1 MQVIYALISTTIVS
15 LLSLL
20 GALFL
25 LLNKQTFE
33 KLITHSLAL
42 SSGVLLGTAFLD
54 LLPESLHVL
63 PDLAFPLTLLGIIFF
78 FSLEKLITW
87 HHHVEGDHH
96 NEEKAVAYLSLI
108 GDGIHNFGDGAII
121 GAAFLIST
129 PIGITTALAVIAHEI
144 PHELSDFT
152 ILIHG
157 GFSYGKALWY
167 NFLSAVTAILGT
179 IIVLSLAGVFAELH
193 QYLLPFAAG
202 NFIYI
207 ASSDLIPELHKKSRL
222 GTSLVQVTLLTL
234 GIMLIAGMKTF
245 LHI

>member
-1 MQVIYALISTTIVS
+1 MQMVYALISTTIVS

-25 LLNKQTFE
+25 LLKKHTFE
-33 KLITHSLAL
+33 KLITLTLAL
-42 SSGVLLGTAFLD
+42 SSGVLLGSAFLD
-54 LLPESLHVL
+54 LLPESLHLL
-63 PDLAFPLTLLGIIFF
+63 PNLAFPLTLLGIIFF

-129 PIGITTALAVIAHEI
+129 PIGITTTLAVFAHEI

-157 GFSYGKALWY
+157 GFSYGKALWF
-167 NFLSAVTAILGT
+167 NFLSALTAVAGT
-179 IIVLSLAGVFAELH
+179 IIVLSLAWVFIELN

-207 ASSDLIPELHKKSRL
+207 AASDLIPELHKKSRL
-222 GTSLVQVTLLTL
+222 GSSLLQVMLLTL
-234 GIMLIAGMKTF
+234 GIVLMAVLKKL
-245 LHI
+245 LHV

>member
-25 LLNKQTFE
+25 LLKKHTFE
-33 KLITHSLAL
+33 KLITHTLAL

-54 LLPESLHVL
+54 LLPESLHFL
-63 PDLAFPLTLLGIIFF
+63 PNLTFPLALLGIIFF

-96 NEEKAVAYLSLI
+96 HEEKAVAYLSLI

-121 GAAFLIST
+121 GTAFLIST
-129 PIGITTALAVIAHEI
+129 PIGITTTLAVIAHEI

-152 ILIHG
+152 ILIHS
-157 GFSYGKALWY
+157 GFPYGKALWY
-167 NFLSAVTAILGT
+167 NFLSAITAIAGT
-179 IIVLSLAGVFAELH
+179 IIVLSLAGVFRELH

-222 GTSLVQVTLLTL
+222 GTSLLQIMLLTL
-234 GIMLIAGMKTF
+234 GIILMALMKRF
-245 LHI
+245 LNL